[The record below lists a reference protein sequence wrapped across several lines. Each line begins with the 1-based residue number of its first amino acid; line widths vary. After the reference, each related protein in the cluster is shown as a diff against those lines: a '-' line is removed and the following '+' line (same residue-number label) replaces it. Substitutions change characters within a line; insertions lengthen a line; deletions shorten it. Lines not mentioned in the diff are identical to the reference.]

1 MTKTKPPEVADYGD
15 EWWGFADSLARIEE
29 HGDVNHLVFALC
41 RNTPSGTRERKIVA
55 RVIIPAQM
63 RIQMAKQ
70 LISGACSDVNSED
83 SDQTL
88 H

>member
-1 MTKTKPPEVADYGD
+1 MTKTKPPALADYGD

-29 HGDVNHLVFALC
+29 HGGVDHLVFALC
-41 RNTPSGTRERKIVA
+41 RNSSDGTPERKVVA

-63 RIQMAKQ
+63 RIRMAKQ
-70 LISGACSDVNSED
+70 LISGAGSDANGEAT
-83 SDQTL
+83 DQTL